1 MSDIGNLGLGRLVGE
16 SITVTVPPSSEPTT
30 VVFTIT
36 KIDGKKV
43 GTVTT
48 APKNVH
54 IRRSELDSFA

>member
-1 MSDIGNLGLGRLVGE
+1 MEVGNLGLGRSVGE

-43 GTVTT
+43 GTVTS
-48 APKNVH
+48 APRNVH

>member
-1 MSDIGNLGLGRLVGE
+1 MDIGNLGLGRNVGE